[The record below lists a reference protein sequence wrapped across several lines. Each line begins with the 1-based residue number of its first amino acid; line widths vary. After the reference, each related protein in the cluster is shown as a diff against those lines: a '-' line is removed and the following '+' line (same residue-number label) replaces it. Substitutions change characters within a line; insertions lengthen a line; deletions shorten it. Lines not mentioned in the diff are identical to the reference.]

1 MIVEIPYRHTQINP
15 KDPET
20 LHKDC
25 AMTVKDQ
32 ENPVYELSDSLLETP
47 KVPINALIQE
57 AEDLFHWAMQDREML
72 LTAGITSHTL
82 EQMHAL
88 ALILCEAQGAW
99 NCARKTQSDARKN
112 AIEASRKAF
121 QFRAR
126 LVHDLLYAYRELP
139 DARAALREIAQGNGY
154 TDIIQDL
161 MNLKTIGA
169 SYPQPLEKIN
179 FDFTRLEKAA
189 FMAEGLGTLLAVANA
204 NDSSASSSKTTRDT
218 TYARLKTVMT
228 EVRLAGKYLFY
239 QNAQR
244 RLGYRSDYFRKLNS
258 NRRPKER
265 INAFEYK
272 QVSIAA

>member
-1 MIVEIPYRHTQINP
+1 MNVKNLNTLP
-15 KDPET
+15 KDCVMLVNE
-20 LHKDC
+20 
-25 AMTVKDQ
+25 Q
-32 ENPVYELSDSLLETP
+32 EITAYELADSLLETP
-47 KVPINALIQE
+47 TVPVHALIQE
-57 AEDLFHWAMQDREML
+57 AEDLYHWAMQDREAL
-72 LTAGITSHTL
+72 LTVGISSQTL
-82 EQMHAL
+82 EQLHSL

-126 LVHDLLYAYRELP
+126 LVHDMLYAYRELP
-139 DARAALREIAQGNGY
+139 DALAALREIAQGNGY

-204 NDSSASSSKTTRDT
+204 NDSSASSNKTTRDT